1 MRDLPAPNSL
11 AKRIKRLFG
20 SKKRGTTTFITRKND
35 YYRSY
40 YFPKQICDG
49 VDMVAAV
56 ELTSKKAAA
65 EMLMKA
71 GLSSYM
77 GAKIS
82 KYIHDE
88 KIAREHNQ
96 KVKMTSSIHCAR
108 RPSAKGN
115 KGSYGWE
122 ETS

>member
-65 EMLMKA
+65 EMLMKQ
-71 GLSSYM
+71 GLSKYM
-77 GAKIS
+77 GAKLS
-82 KYIHDE
+82 EHLQNQR
-88 KIAREHNQ
+88 IAEEHNQ
-96 KVKMTSSIHCAR
+96 KVRMTRFVMLLKRYAKR
-108 RPSAKGN
+108 RGMDISKLI
-115 KGSYGWE
+115 
-122 ETS
+122 

>member
-40 YFPKQICDG
+40 YFPRQICDG
-49 VDMVAAV
+49 VDMVAAL
-56 ELTSKKAAA
+56 ELTSQKAAA

-77 GAKIS
+77 GGKITEFIKS
-82 KYIHDE
+82 E
-88 KIAREHNQ
+88 KIARQQNQ
-96 KVKMTSSIHCAR
+96 NVRMTRFIMLLKRCAR
-108 RPSAKGN
+108 
-115 KGSYGWE
+115 E
-122 ETS
+122 

>member
-11 AKRIKRLFG
+11 TKRIKRLFG
-20 SKKRGTTTFITRKND
+20 SKKHGTTTFITRKNV
-35 YYRSY
+35 YYSSY
-40 YFPKQICDG
+40 YFPKQLHDG
-49 VDMVAAV
+49 IDLASTV
-56 ELTSKKAAA
+56 ELISKKAAA

-77 GAKIS
+77 GSKIS

-96 KVKMTSSIHCAR
+96 KVRMTR
-108 RPSAKGN
+108 FVMLLKRYAKNRGMDIS
-115 KGSYGWE
+115 KLI
-122 ETS
+122 